1 MTLEHQVWRHFLPVG
16 WIGAQCLGRA
26 WELKDEVKPSFALWQ
41 WVCHFAFL
49 NCRGHISARP
59 HFVYLQVNQIKSCH
73 SLHTARALRWNQ
85 LVRQKCQKA
94 AHEKW
99 ISRTLLLDILA
110 KANSPVWIGLSG
122 EKPGSCFTR
131 IRVQGNFPPRVMASL
146 SLTHYIQ
153 ISTTLI

>member
-1 MTLEHQVWRHFLPVG
+1 LAVSFEKTFPTVLVCFYFLNSSFKSFVHWKSIFWGWRDNLAVIALSSLKKIWGLCFQHLP
-16 WIGAQCLGRA
+16 RA
-26 WELKDEVKPSFALWQ
+26 DNIFNSRHVRALW
-41 WVCHFAFL
+41 W
-49 NCRGHISARP
+49 S
-59 HFVYLQVNQIKSCH
+59 
-73 SLHTARALRWNQ
+73 Q

-146 SLTHYIQ
+146 SLTHYNK